1 MRLTDILSKP
11 LTSKF
16 EQVEGFL
23 NNTKLKCGRQKKIKA
38 GKIALNYFC
47 RNCDI
52 DITFVSDEELLTC
65 PRCGEVIPVWFLVES
80 KSDIYS
86 QAPDIRVL
94 KRTERLTENVLL
106 GRGKYDD
113 FSELLEKAD
122 RAYRDELGAGAIV
135 YLRKVLERITFQT
148 AEAIDIETKNKNG
161 KHRPF
166 KEILVKVDKE
176 CSIIPKEFSENGYK
190 LFSELSEIVHSNGD
204 DELLGLK
211 RYDALQRL
219 VIGVLDNVKNN
230 NEMMA
235 AIGNLG
241 WNEEGNAME

>member
-1 MRLTDILSKP
+1 MKP
-11 LTSKF
+11 
-16 EQVEGFL
+16 
-23 NNTKLKCGRQKKIKA
+23 
-38 GKIALNYFC
+38 
-47 RNCDI
+47 
-52 DITFVSDEELLTC
+52 
-65 PRCGEVIPVWFLVES
+65 
-80 KSDIYS
+80 
-86 QAPDIRVL
+86 
-94 KRTERLTENVLL
+94 
-106 GRGKYDD
+106 
-113 FSELLEKAD
+113 
-122 RAYRDELGAGAIV
+122 
-135 YLRKVLERITFQT
+135 
-148 AEAIDIETKNKNG
+148 KNKNG